1 MKRLT
6 GIDSSDTTRVAILLT
21 VIGLQ
26 DRRMYGYPELFPYF
40 IEQGLLTD
48 EALAQSGSLEAF
60 DELRLRYPETI
71 PFNILVDVIIYV
83 NEDQESKDL
92 SYVYDS
98 LSEFEQFQVTDFLRA
113 YIHII
118 EIDHVKLTKWI
129 FGRSDVL
136 TQMLPAYIKLE
147 YLDLLLETYR
157 ANDDSDMSELVVELI
172 GSMADYPLFQAF
184 VEATNDLP
192 PLDLV
197 IDRRDPEFLGI
208 MLEGGYYSG
217 EEVEDALA
225 SFMAE
230 NEDGLSEAEKEVFR
244 RYGFQVL

>member
-1 MKRLT
+1 LT
-6 GIDSSDTTRVAILLT
+6 GVDLADQTLVATLLT

-40 IEQGLLTD
+40 TEQGLLTD

-71 PFNILVDVIIYV
+71 PVNILMGVIICV
-83 NEDQESKDL
+83 NEDLESKDL

-113 YIHII
+113 YIHVI
-118 EIDHVKLTKWI
+118 EIDQVKFTKWV

-147 YLDLLLETYR
+147 YLNLLLETYR
-157 ANDDSDMSELVVELI
+157 ASDDADMSELVVELI
-172 GSMADYPLFQAF
+172 GGMADYPLFQAF
-184 VEATNDLP
+184 VNATNDMP
-192 PLDLV
+192 PLDL
-197 IDRRDPEFLGI
+197 IIERRDPEFLGI
-208 MLEGGYYSG
+208 VLAGGDYSG

-225 SFMAE
+225 TFMAE
-230 NEDGLSEAEKEVFR
+230 NEDELSEEEKVVFR
-244 RYGFQVL
+244 RYGFQLL